1 MNLLFNLEIIE
12 GKGTV
17 KGNKELKELMGFI
30 DADLKLK
37 NLIPDIITAT
47 NDVIDL
53 IGIEVYNKAIAAYA
67 NETIADEDKAFIYA
81 VRYPI
86 AVNAYRLYAPNN
98 DISHTNDGRKH
109 RQEEGQKLPWEWML
123 DRDNAALEK
132 RYYRALDDLIK
143 FLDRSK
149 VEFELTTTLYTIWTN
164 SEAYKKTQ
172 KLFIRTVAEFD
183 EFFTIQSRLLLI
195 KLAPAISECEQYE
208 ILPRIGKEKHSALK
222 LALMENTA
230 ITDAADIELIRLI
243 RQASVSYSLA
253 WSMTRLSVQLYP
265 EGVLQHVTS
274 EKATTRGAKPAQKNE
289 TQEARQA
296 FEVDYKRALLSIE
309 KLLEPPP
316 LIDTT
321 GTVIPDQTFGDNYFS
336 AL

>member
-1 MNLLFNLEIIE
+1 MKLLFQTT
-12 GKGTV
+12 GTA
-17 KGNKELKELMGFI
+17 GNTELKELMGFI

-53 IGIEVYNKAIAAYA
+53 IGIEVYNKAVAAYA
-67 NETIADEDKAFIYA
+67 NGTITTEDEMFIYA

-86 AVNAYRLYAPNN
+86 AVQAYRLYSPSN
-98 DISHTNDGRKH
+98 DLAHTNNGRKM
-109 RQEEGQKLPWEWML
+109 RQDDGEKQAFEWML
-123 DRDNAALEK
+123 DRDNTALEK

-208 ILPRIGKEKHSALK
+208 IRPRVGIEKMNALK
-222 LALMENTA
+222 LALKGNTE
-230 ITDAADIELIRLI
+230 ITDATDIELIRLI

-274 EKATTRGAKPAQKNE
+274 DRATTRGAKPALKNE

-296 FEVDYKRALLSIE
+296 FEADYKRTILAIE
-309 KLLEPPP
+309 KLLEPAP

>member
-1 MNLLFNLEIIE
+1 MKLLFQTT
-12 GKGTV
+12 GTA
-17 KGNKELKELMGFI
+17 GNTELKGLMGFI
-30 DADLKLK
+30 DANLKLT
-37 NLIPDIITAT
+37 NLIPDLITAT

-53 IGIEVYNKAIAAYA
+53 VGIEVYDKAITLY
-67 NETIADEDKAFIYA
+67 NNGETSEGNKDFIYA
-81 VRYPI
+81 IRYPI

-98 DISHTNDGRKH
+98 DVSHTNDGRKQ
-109 RQEEGQKLPWEWML
+109 RQDEGQKLPWEWML

-149 VEFELTTTLYTIWTN
+149 VDTELPSTIYTIWTN

-172 KLFIRTVAEFD
+172 KLFIRTVSEFD

-208 ILPRIGKEKHSALK
+208 IRPRVGIEKMNALK
-222 LALMENTA
+222 LALKGNTE
-230 ITDAADIELIRLI
+230 ITDATDIELIRLI

-274 EKATTRGAKPAQKNE
+274 DRATTRGAKPALKNE

-296 FEVDYKRALLSIE
+296 FEADYKRTILAIE
-309 KLLEPPP
+309 KLLEPAP
-316 LIDTT
+316 LIDET